1 MALFLARFIV
11 LSSGSMPKNA
21 NIVAYIL
28 MNTYADRLLRG
39 TIYNI
44 SQRHQKAEFDRSFDY
59 KRGTHHHLP

>member
-1 MALFLARFIV
+1 
-11 LSSGSMPKNA
+11 MPKNA

-44 SQRHQKAEFDRSFDY
+44 WQRHQKTKFDRSFDY